1 MALDKAYFDSINIDV
16 AKKKYYNVNKVEAV
30 LQDIRRE
37 AEALNEEN
45 ASLRR
50 EVERMNGEKRSVGD
64 ALISARELAQQII
77 SGANAQADETVR
89 SANARAEEIIR
100 AAREKAAAETG
111 DAGKIIDEANARAEE
126 IIQSAQ
132 EQRDRITAESQE
144 QENYAAKYV
153 LDTFEHLKERQLETI
168 RQLNEDYQKFL
179 CGLFPDDEA
188 EGTAYEAPAPKEDEP
203 EADELESMETVPEDL
218 REKVSA
224 IAKALRAI
232 DGD

>member
-77 SGANAQADETVR
+77 SEANAKADEIV
-89 SANARAEEIIR
+89 R
-100 AAREKAAAETG
+100 AAQEKAEAESRE
-111 DAGKIIDEANARAEE
+111 AGKIIDEAKAQAEE
-126 IIQSAQ
+126 ILRDAQ
-132 EQRDRITAESQE
+132 EQRDRSMAESQE
-144 QENYAAKYV
+144 QENYAAQYV
-153 LDTFEHLKERQLETI
+153 LNTFEHLKERQLEAV

-179 CGLFPDDEA
+179 CGLFPEDEA
-188 EGTAYEAPAPKEDEP
+188 EATAQEAPAPKEVEP
-203 EADELESMETVPEDL
+203 EAEEPEENDEALLENMETVPEDL

-224 IAKALRAI
+224 IARVLRAI

>member
-77 SGANAQADETVR
+77 SEANAQADETVR
-89 SANARAEEIIR
+89 SANARADEIIR
-100 AAREKAAAETG
+100 G
-111 DAGKIIDEANARAEE
+111 
-126 IIQSAQ
+126 AQ
-132 EQRDRITAESQE
+132 EQRDRIMAESQE
-144 QENYAAKYV
+144 QENYAAQYV
-153 LDTFEHLKERQLETI
+153 RNTFEHLKERQLEAV

-188 EGTAYEAPAPKEDEP
+188 EADAYEEPLPEEDEP
-203 EADELESMETVPEDL
+203 DAAEEDEEDEEVLLENMETVPEDL

-232 DGD
+232 DGE

>member
-45 ASLRR
+45 AGLRR

-77 SGANAQADETVR
+77 SEANAQADETVR
-89 SANARAEEIIR
+89 RANARADEIIR
-100 AAREKAAAETG
+100 G
-111 DAGKIIDEANARAEE
+111 
-126 IIQSAQ
+126 AQ
-132 EQRDRITAESQE
+132 EQRDRVMAESRE
-144 QENYAAKYV
+144 QENYAAQYV
-153 LDTFEHLKERQLETI
+153 LNTFEHLKERQMEAV

-179 CGLFPDDEA
+179 CGLFPEDEA
-188 EGTAYEAPAPKEDEP
+188 EETAQEAPAPKEDEP
-203 EADELESMETVPEDL
+203 EAEEPEENDEALLENMETVPEDL